1 MQIAQLQ
8 RKESEGGKEHAPG
21 RADDGRSVAGEHEGS
36 VGGARERR
44 RGQIS
49 AQSGQPLVKFW
60 GHFGEDL
67 REEELTVELAAGK
80 GKAHGKGR
88 DTTKAATHPIY
99 STRFTFNNN
108 TNTGEIQ
115 SESESNSDSASSSP
129 LPSSSSSIS
138 LSDNSACSSSSPSPN
153 ASISSS
159 SIRSSSSIIGGW
171 R

>member
-1 MQIAQLQ
+1 LHNF
-8 RKESEGGKEHAPG
+8 RGK
-21 RADDGRSVAGEHEGS
+21 RAREARNTPRDARTMVGALRGSMRGALEERGSVAE
-36 VGGARERR
+36 AK
-44 RGQIS
+44 IS

-67 REEELTVELAAGK
+67 RVELAAGK